1 MALNQFLDF
10 DPFFIRIIF
19 GFNLI
24 LDCFRQKLKKR
35 TKSGTIPQCAS
46 RERLSFGNIF
56 GRDFFSRKHYVVL
69 MAFEVESSFVTH
81 LFQQ

>member
-1 MALNQFLDF
+1 MAFNQFLDF

-24 LDCFRQKLKKR
+24 LDCFRQKLKKGLNAALYHSVR
-35 TKSGTIPQCAS
+35 QE
-46 RERLSFGNIF
+46 RETQFWQYFWKR
-56 GRDFFSRKHYVVL
+56 FFSRKHYVVL